1 MPSKTLVIN
10 CGASHV
16 CAAVFSSANGKLTLE
31 DLDTRDLRYDVTKEE
46 AWLPALAE
54 GLRDLT
60 RANSK
65 FRGKATF
72 ILPGYQL
79 LIKPI
84 KVPHVDASKRNQII
98 AIEAQNNIPFPLT
111 EAVWGSQ
118 VIADDGIETE
128 VLLAAQKAEAANR
141 FCGLMSTI
149 GFEPIALQPSS
160 LLDFNAYKY
169 VHGTD
174 SEDTLIVNI
183 GARSTNLTFISAA
196 GLFIRNVSLGGN
208 SFTQMVADGVGKSF
222 LQAEE
227 VKVAFYSGQ
236 SEFDANDPA
245 VTAMQSKAQDFMK
258 RLSQQITQSII
269 AYRRASNRA
278 APARILLTGRGSL
291 LSGLPEFLSEMQKV
305 SVDYFNPTVTFGVGS
320 RVDRGMLGQLY
331 YQISE
336 ITGEAARLVNP
347 AAMGVNLLPP
357 IIRARLAFQRKMP
370 FLVAAAACL
379 ALAPLPMLYRL
390 YTQKTT
396 ILAEA
401 KQWTDRK
408 TSLKNLSGQV
418 KTSADSA
425 AQIANQITQYQ
436 NLYNSRFNWI
446 LFFSQLQ
453 NALVQ
458 TQDVWLDNLTVDREI
473 PAAVPTLG
481 GAATTTPNTATAST
495 GDATT
500 APAASKSTVYK
511 LDLKGRML
519 LRDINPDAKNVNFNP
534 TAASARILKMLGDF
548 RGINF
553 VKEVP
558 ESSYRPDFK
567 TDPRMIGF
575 EFTVIINPESPL

>member
-16 CAAVFSSANGKLTLE
+16 AAAVFSSANGKLTLE
-31 DLDTRDLRYDVTKEE
+31 DLDTRDLRYDVAKEE

-60 RANSK
+60 HSNSK

-84 KVPHVDASKRNQII
+84 KVPHVDAAKRSQIV
-98 AIEAQNNIPFPLT
+98 AFEAQNNIPFPLT

-149 GFEPIALQPSS
+149 GFEPISLQPSS
-160 LLDFNAYKY
+160 LLDYNAYKL
-169 VHGTD
+169 VHGAEPD
-174 SEDTLIVNI
+174 DTLIVNI
-183 GARSTNLTFISAA
+183 GARSTNLTFVSPA
-196 GLFIRNVSLGGN
+196 GLFIRNISLGGN
-208 SFTQMVADGVGKSF
+208 SFTQMVADGIGKSF

-236 SEFDANDPA
+236 TTFEAEDPA
-245 VTAMQSKAQDFMK
+245 VVSLLGKAQDFMK

-291 LSGLPEFLSEMQKV
+291 LSGLPEYLSEMQKV
-305 SVDYFNPTVTFGVGS
+305 SVDYFNPTSVLGVGS

-336 ITGEAARLVNP
+336 ITGEAARLVKP
-347 AAMGVNLLPP
+347 ESMGVNLLPP
-357 IIRARLAFQRKMP
+357 LIRSRLAFQRQQP
-370 FLVAAAACL
+370 FLVLAAACL

-390 YTQKTT
+390 YAQKTT
-396 ILAEA
+396 VQAETKEWKA
-401 KQWTDRK
+401 RTDALKAVDAQRK
-408 TSLKNLSGQV
+408 TF
-418 KTSADSA
+418 ADNATETALEISK
-425 AQIANQITQYQ
+425 YQ

-446 LFFSQLQ
+446 IFFSQLQ
-453 NALVQ
+453 SALIE
-458 TQDVWLDNLTVDREI
+458 TQDAWLDNLSIDREI
-473 PAAVPTLG
+473 PTAVPTLG
-481 GAATTTPNTATAST
+481 GVAAAPATTTTA
-495 GDATT
+495 GAT
-500 APAASKSTVYK
+500 PAAPPATVYK
-511 LDLKGRML
+511 LDIKGRML
-519 LRDINPDAKNVNFNP
+519 LRDIDPDAKNTKFDK
-534 TAASARILKMLGDF
+534 TATVARIQKLMEYL
-548 RGINF
+548 RGIPF

-558 ESSYRPDFK
+558 EDSFKPDFS
-567 TDPRMIGF
+567 DPRLIGF
-575 EFTVIINPESPL
+575 EFTVVIKPENPL